1 MKMNRLYVA
10 VAFAFAAQANAASTH
25 FETFVPVAPT
35 ATVIPYI
42 AATATTPEVLD
53 PRELT
58 IPFVLPSN
66 FSQKALANR
75 RNQLSLGQSNSGAWD
90 MITANETGPDAG
102 RYLFIPYETGAGGVQ
117 RVDLWNPNYN
127 TRTVTI
133 VNSGRANS
141 VALDASYWTPWG
153 SYITAEESWGANSD
167 KGRVFEITNPTT
179 AGQDGGT
186 FVQRN
191 IIPRVSHEGIAWD
204 KNKSMYFIDELNG
217 GSIYRYT
224 PQNQSFTNGDQYFA
238 AGRTQVLRVGDGN
251 TDNAIG
257 GYSWID
263 LTTAAGVPLPGAIMT
278 VAQGSIQLD
287 GRATTDLAAFKGTNY
302 QRPEDL
308 EIKTLANGNQMLFFA
323 ATTTDNVYTVD
334 LTTNEVKIFADRN
347 TINAATGLPV
357 GTAFNNTDNLAMDAK
372 GNIYIIEDDGGGN
385 ANIWFAKDAN
395 NDGVAESVAVWATLA
410 TQGAEPTGLYFDK
423 FNPNIAYVNVQHP
436 SSADDVLIQI
446 TAVPEPEAY
455 AMMLCGLGLVG
466 FALRK
471 RQRLDMAKRLNIA

>member
-1 MKMNRLYVA
+1 MKMNQLYVA
-10 VAFAFAAQANAASTH
+10 VAFAFATQANAASTH
-25 FETFVPVAPT
+25 FETFVPVPSSVPMIVSGSA
-35 ATVIPYI
+35 
-42 AATATTPEVLD
+42 D
-53 PRELT
+53 ELT
-58 IPFVLPSN
+58 KPFVLPSN

-75 RNQLSLGQSNSGAWD
+75 QNQLSLGQSNSGAWD

-224 PQNQSFTNGDQYFA
+224 PQNAAFTNGDEYFA
-238 AGRTQVLRVGDGN
+238 KGKTQVLRVGDGN

-257 GYSWID
+257 AYSWID

-287 GRATTDLAAFKGTNY
+287 GRATTDLPAFKGTNY

-334 LTTNEVKIFADRN
+334 LATNEVKIFADRN

-357 GTAFNNTDNLAMDAK
+357 GTAFNNTDNLAMDAN

-410 TQGAEPTGLYFDK
+410 TPGAEPTGLYFDK

-436 SSADDVLIQI
+436 SSGNDVLMQI
-446 TAVPEPEAY
+446 TAVPEPESY

-471 RQRLDMAKRLNIA
+471 RQRLEQAKRLQFA

>member
-1 MKMNRLYVA
+1 MKTSKLALAVA
-10 VAFAFAAQANAASTH
+10 VALAAPVHAASTY
-25 FETFVPVAPT
+25 FETFTPVAPSV
-35 ATVIPYI
+35 ALHPVGSP
-42 AATATTPEVLD
+42 L
-53 PRELT
+53 ELT
-58 IPFVLPSN
+58 SPLVLPSN

-75 RNQLSLGQSNSGAWD
+75 ANQLVQGQSNSGNWD

-102 RYLFIPYETGAGGVQ
+102 RYVFTPFETGAGGVQ
-117 RVDLWNPNYN
+117 RTDLWNPNYN

-153 SYITAEESWGANSD
+153 TYITAEESWGAGSD
-167 KGRVFEITNPTT
+167 KGRIFEITNPVT

-191 IIPRVSHEGIAWD
+191 IVPRVSHEGIQWD
-204 KNKSMYFIDELNG
+204 KNKNMYFIDELNG

-224 PQNQSFTNGDQYFA
+224 PLNQAFTNGDQYFDK
-238 AGRTQVLRVGDGN
+238 GRTQVLRVGNGN

-257 GYSWID
+257 AYSWVD
-263 LTTAAGVPLPGAIMT
+263 LTTAAGVPLPGAVMT
-278 VAQGSIQLD
+278 VAQGSIVLD

-308 EIKTLANGNQMLFFA
+308 QLKTLENGTELMFFA
-323 ATTTDNVYTVD
+323 ATTTDNVYTID
-334 LTTNEVKIFADRN
+334 LTNQTVKVFADRN

-357 GTAFNNTDNLAMDAK
+357 GNIFNNTDNLAIDAK

-395 NDGVAESVAVWATLA
+395 NDGVAESVSVWATLA
-410 TQGAEPTGLYFDK
+410 TDGAEPTGLYFDK
-423 FNPNIAYVNVQHP
+423 FDPNVAYVNIQHP
-436 SSADDVLIQI
+436 SSGNDVLVQI
-446 TAVPEPEAY
+446 SAVPEPESY
-455 AMMLCGLGLVG
+455 ALMLCGLGMVG
-466 FALRK
+466 FALRN
-471 RQRLDMAKRLNIA
+471 RQRKQQAKRLRYAV